1 MWKYNKGSDAFS
13 DGRRQIRDWMWRPV
27 LIAYIYVP
35 TVWFMAQF
43 VNFRSWLTPDGTD
56 VLAAVTMLI
65 TVVAVTALGF
75 SCYMGIFAA
84 LAKWLGIEQHPVG
97 KAIITAADA
106 LDISSSRDAAQFF
119 NRCRSAIRTGGR
131 RSPYVE
137 LGAIGNLKAALAHSQ
152 SVTKRHRGQGRQ
164 VGAAPATRSKAGS
177 KSADDDG
184 GGDGEP
190 PRQLF
195 YTYSAFSALFGVAP
209 QTLRNKVSAGQFP
222 APVKTAFGPRFTQKH
237 FEYALNPPRQS
248 DDSVPRQR
256 GRPRIA
262 HSQKAGGGL

>member
-1 MWKYNKGSDAFS
+1 MWKSNKGSDAFS
-13 DGRRQIRDWMWRPV
+13 NGRRQIRDWMWWLV
-27 LIAYIYVP
+27 LITYIYVP
-35 TVWFMAQF
+35 PVCITAQF
-43 VNFRSWLTPDGTD
+43 VDLRGWLTPDEAD
-56 VLAAVTMLI
+56 VLAAVTMLLI
-65 TVVAVTALGF
+65 AVTVTALGS

-84 LAKWLGIEQHPVG
+84 LAKWLGIEQRPVG

-119 NRCRSAIRTGGR
+119 NRCRSAIRTVGR
-131 RSPYVE
+131 RPPYVE

-152 SVTKRHRGQGRQ
+152 SVTKGHRGQGRQ
-164 VGAAPATRSKAGS
+164 AGAATATRSKAGS

-190 PRQLF
+190 PRRL
-195 YTYSAFSALFGVAP
+195 YTYSAFSQLFGIAP

-222 APVKTAFGPRFTQKH
+222 APVKTAFGPRFTQCH
-237 FEYALNPPRQS
+237 VDYALNPPRQTNDYS
-248 DDSVPRQR
+248 PKVR

-262 HSQKAGGGL
+262 RSLGKGGAQ